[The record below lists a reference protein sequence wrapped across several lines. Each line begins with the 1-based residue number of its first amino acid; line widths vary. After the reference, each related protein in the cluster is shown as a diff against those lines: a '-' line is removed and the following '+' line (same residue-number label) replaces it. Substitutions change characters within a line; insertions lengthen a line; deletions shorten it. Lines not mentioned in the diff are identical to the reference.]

1 MKQFYRAIGKDSAVV
16 LLMFLMITAIGC
28 SSSPKSTFEPQK
40 ESTTSA
46 YVERYRLYRIERG
59 KQLVSLGGCD
69 KCHTPKKKTL
79 FGTESDPERFLSGY
93 PEGEPLPELPDSE
106 VGTGEWENAF
116 YTTDGTVWVG
126 RWGVSFAANITP
138 DPETG
143 IGEWSEKRF
152 IETFRG
158 SDHIG
163 EGSTARSPMPMNAY
177 SQLSDEELR
186 SIYLY
191 LQAIQPIK
199 NNVPDPIR
207 PGQTLN
213 DNEEILEER

>member
-1 MKQFYRAIGKDSAVV
+1 MKQFISVISNGSAAVSPALVV
-16 LLMFLMITAIGC
+16 IIVISILTGC
-28 SSSPKSTFEPQK
+28 SSSTKSTFEPQK

-59 KQLVSLGGCD
+59 KQLVNLGGCD

-93 PEGEPLPELPDSE
+93 PQGEPLPELPDSE
-106 VGTGEWENAF
+106 LGTGEWDNVF

-126 RWGVSFAANITP
+126 SWGVRFAANITP

-143 IGEWSEKRF
+143 IGKWTEKRF

-158 SDHIG
+158 ADHFG
-163 EGSTARSPMPMNAY
+163 DVGTDRSPMPMSAY

-191 LQAIQPIK
+191 LQAIKPIK
-199 NNVPDPIR
+199 NKVPDPIR
-207 PGQTLN
+207 PGQSAN
-213 DNEEILEER
+213 DNG

>member
-1 MKQFYRAIGKDSAVV
+1 MKQLTRAIETGSI
-16 LLMFLMITAIGC
+16 LLFSGIIAFIVALTLTGC
-28 SSSPKSTFEPQK
+28 GSSTKSTFEPQK

-46 YVERYRLYRIERG
+46 YAERYRLYRIERG
-59 KQLVSLGGCD
+59 KQLVNLGGCD
-69 KCHTPKKKTL
+69 KCHTPKKTTL
-79 FGTESDPERFLSGY
+79 FGTESDPQRFLSGF
-93 PEGEPLPELPDSE
+93 PQGEPLPELPDSE
-106 VGTGEWENAF
+106 LGTEEWENTF

-143 IGEWSEKRF
+143 IGGWTEKRF

-158 SDHIG
+158 TDHIG
-163 EGSTARSPMPMNAY
+163 EGSTTVRSPMPMDAY

-191 LQAIQPIK
+191 LQVIKPIK
-199 NNVPDPIR
+199 NKVPDPIR
-207 PGQTLN
+207 PGQSAN
-213 DNEEILEER
+213 DNK

>member
-1 MKQFYRAIGKDSAVV
+1 MKQFYLVIENSSAVV
-16 LLMFLMITAIGC
+16 LLTVLLITAIGC
-28 SSSPKSTFEPQK
+28 GSSPKSTFEPQK

-59 KQLVSLGGCD
+59 KQLVNLGGCD
-69 KCHTPKKKTL
+69 KCHTPKKTTL
-79 FGTESDPERFLSGY
+79 LGTESDPERFLSGY

-106 VGTGEWENAF
+106 VGSREWENAF

-126 RWGVSFAANITP
+126 SWGVSFAANITP

-143 IGEWSEKRF
+143 IGNWTEKQF

-163 EGSTARSPMPMNAY
+163 DGGTARSAMPMDAY

-191 LQAIQPIK
+191 LQAIKPIK
-199 NNVPDPIR
+199 NKVPEPIR
-207 PGQTLN
+207 PGQTLY
-213 DNEEILEER
+213 DNEEIQN

>member
-1 MKQFYRAIGKDSAVV
+1 MNQFVKVISKYSAVV
-16 LLMFLMITAIGC
+16 LLTLLLITVTGC
-28 SSSPKSTFEPQK
+28 TSTKSTFEPQK

-69 KCHTPKKKTL
+69 KCHTPKIKTL

-93 PEGEPLPELPDSE
+93 PQGEPLPELPDSE
-106 VGTGEWENAF
+106 PGTGEWENTF

-143 IGEWSEKRF
+143 LGAWTEEQF

-158 SDHIG
+158 TDHIG
-163 EGSTARSPMPMNAY
+163 GGSTIRSSMPMQAY
-177 SQLSDEELR
+177 SQLSNEELR

-191 LQAIQPIK
+191 LQVIKPIK
-199 NNVPDPIR
+199 NKVPDPVR
-207 PGQTLN
+207 P
-213 DNEEILEER
+213 DNL

>member
-1 MKQFYRAIGKDSAVV
+1 MNQLVKVISKDSAVV
-16 LLMFLMITAIGC
+16 LLTLFLITVTGC
-28 SSSPKSTFEPQK
+28 SSTKSSFEPQK

-59 KQLVSLGGCD
+59 KQLVNLGGCD
-69 KCHTPKKKTL
+69 KCHTPKIKTL

-93 PEGEPLPELPDSE
+93 PQGEPLPGLPDSE
-106 VGTGEWENAF
+106 PGTGEWENTF

-143 IGEWSEKRF
+143 LGAWTEEQF
-152 IETFRG
+152 IEIFRG
-158 SDHIG
+158 TDHIG
-163 EGSTARSPMPMNAY
+163 GGSTVRSPMPMQAY
-177 SQLSDEELR
+177 SQLSNEELR

-191 LQAIQPIK
+191 LQVIKPIK
-199 NNVPDPIR
+199 NKVPDPIR
-207 PGQTLN
+207 P
-213 DNEEILEER
+213 DNL